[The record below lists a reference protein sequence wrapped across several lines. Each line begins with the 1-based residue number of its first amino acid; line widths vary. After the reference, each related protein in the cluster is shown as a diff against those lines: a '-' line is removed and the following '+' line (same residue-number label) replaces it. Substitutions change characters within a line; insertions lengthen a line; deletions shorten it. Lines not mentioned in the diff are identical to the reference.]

1 MGNYEWGIT
10 NGELRMG
17 KPDQPDA
24 FTNGPKYVSINFTPN
39 HRLGTPVTTRS
50 TSHTK

>member
-1 MGNYEWGIT
+1 
-10 NGELRMG
+10 MG
-17 KPDQPDA
+17 KSDQPDS